1 MADDFDLDDEPAPK
15 PGAGKRPP
23 PPPRGRGGKPVRG
36 GAARKLP
43 TGRAGEAIRLA
54 EAVRALSEG
63 NHDVQLEPRSFGDAG
78 LRQIAEAVNAA
89 SDHIKG
95 EVAEFRTRVK
105 AVSDGVDEAIEAMVR
120 LVVQGDLSGELRL
133 GVTDAALTPL
143 VAGIGQVMETL
154 KRFVTE
160 IREAALQLST
170 SSAEVLAAA
179 TQNESSTAAQ
189 ASAIH
194 ETTATMEELKGAS
207 HQIAE
212 NAQTVAGVA
221 EQTLGGA
228 RQGEG
233 SIKLFMESMEKVR
246 HNAVGVDDAIGKLSR
261 RVERIGTVVE
271 VIDEIADR
279 SDLLALNAAL
289 EGAKAGEAG
298 RGFSIVAAEMRR
310 LAENVMESTK
320 EIKNLITEIRES
332 THAAKE
338 ASDGNKRMAAE
349 GEKMGAAAM
358 SSVTGILS
366 GIQSTSDA
374 ARIIHLATQ
383 QQRSA
388 TEQVVQSMTEI
399 EEVTR
404 SAQAGSRQATGAAS
418 ELATLADRL
427 TLLVQRFKVD

>member
-1 MADDFDLDDEPAPK
+1 MPLDVQKPQKKPAAK
-15 PGAGKRPP
+15 NGAART
-23 PPPRGRGGKPVRG
+23 
-36 GAARKLP
+36 GAARKAAATVADADRLAGYLREVAGGRYDGRLDLASIADP
-43 TGRAGEAIRLA
+43 ALRAVAEAANAAVDHVIQETREARGRAE
-54 EAVRALSEG
+54 V
-63 NHDVQLEPRSFGDAG
+63 V
-78 LRQIAEAVNAA
+78 IA
-89 SDHIKG
+89 
-95 EVAEFRTRVK
+95 
-105 AVSDGVDEAIEAMVR
+105 GVDEAIEAMIR
-120 LVVQGDLSGELRL
+120 LVIQGDLSGTLRL
-133 GVTDAALTPL
+133 GVTDQALTPL

-154 KRFVTE
+154 KKFVTE

-179 TQNESSTAAQ
+179 TQNESSTSAQ

-212 NAQTVAGVA
+212 NAQMVAAIA
-221 EQTLGGA
+221 EQTLTGA

-233 SIKLFMESMEKVR
+233 AIKAFMGSMEKVR
-246 HNAVGVDDAIGKLSR
+246 HNAVEVDDAIAKLSK

-320 EIKNLITEIRES
+320 EIKNLITEIREA

-338 ASDGNKRMAAE
+338 ASDGNKRMAGE
-349 GEKMGAAAM
+349 GEKLGGHAM
-358 SSVTGILS
+358 TSVTGILT
-366 GIQSTSDA
+366 GIQETSDA
-374 ARIIHLATQ
+374 ARVIHLATQ
-383 QQRSA
+383 QQRTA
-388 TEQVVQSMTEI
+388 TEQVVQSMSEI

-404 SAQAGSRQATGAAS
+404 QAQTGSKQATGAAA
-418 ELATLADRL
+418 ELTKLAERL
-427 TLLVQRFKVD
+427 AELVKRFKVD

>member
-1 MADDFDLDDEPAPK
+1 MSEQFDLDDESPGQPQTKAGRVPK
-15 PGAGKRPP
+15 GEPGRLVTFLHG
-23 PPPRGRGGKPVRG
+23 
-36 GAARKLP
+36 
-43 TGRAGEAIRLA
+43 LA
-54 EAVRALSEG
+54 EGKLEDRLDVTSFADPALKAVAEQANAAATRAAA
-63 NHDVQLEPRSFGDAG
+63 DIRDARQRVQL
-78 LRQIAEAVNAA
+78 
-89 SDHIKG
+89 
-95 EVAEFRTRVK
+95 
-105 AVSDGVDEAIEAMVR
+105 VSTGVDQAIEAMIR
-120 LVVQGDLSGELRL
+120 LVIQGDLSGSLRL
-133 GVTDAALTPL
+133 SVSDAALTPL
-143 VAGIGQVMETL
+143 ISGIGQVMETL
-154 KRFVTE
+154 KKFVTE

-179 TQNESSTAAQ
+179 TQNESSTSAQ

-212 NAQTVAGVA
+212 NAQMVASIA
-221 EQTLGGA
+221 EQTLVGG

-233 SIKLFMESMEKVR
+233 AIKSFMSSMESVKR
-246 HNAVGVDDAIGKLSR
+246 NAIEVDDAIAKLSK

-320 EIKNLITEIRES
+320 EIKNLITEIREA

-338 ASDGNKRMAAE
+338 ASDGNKKMAAE
-349 GEKMGAAAM
+349 GEKLGGHAM
-358 SSVTGILS
+358 ESVSGILS
-366 GIQSTSDA
+366 GIQETSDA
-374 ARIIHLATQ
+374 ARVIHLATQ
-383 QQRSA
+383 QQRTA
-388 TEQVVQSMTEI
+388 TEQVVQSMSEI

-404 SAQAGSRQATGAAS
+404 QAQAGSKQATGAAA
-418 ELATLADRL
+418 ELTKLAERLAD
-427 TLLVQRFKVD
+427 LVKRFKVE

>member
-1 MADDFDLDDEPAPK
+1 MADPFDLHPSPK
-15 PGAGKRPP
+15 TAK
-23 PPPRGRGGKPVRG
+23 KP
-36 GAARKLP
+36 AARKNGP
-43 TGRAGEAIRLA
+43 RGKPAGGDAARVA
-54 EAVRALSEG
+54 AAVRALSEG
-63 NHDVQLEPRSFGDAG
+63 RFDVALEPARIADPG
-78 LRQIAEAVNAA
+78 LRLVAEAAEAA
-89 SDHIKG
+89 RHHVG
-95 EVAEFRTRVK
+95 EQVADARARVQ
-105 AVSDGVDEAIEAMVR
+105 AVSEGVDEAIEAMIR

-133 GVTDAALTPL
+133 GITDAALTPL
-143 VAGIGQVMETL
+143 IAGVGQVMETL

-212 NAQTVAGVA
+212 NAQMVAGIA
-221 EQTLGGA
+221 EQTLTGA
-228 RQGEG
+228 KQGEG
-233 SIKLFMESMEKVR
+233 SIKLFAESMEKVR
-246 HNAVGVDDAIGKLSR
+246 HNAVEVDDAIGKLSR

-338 ASDGNKRMAAE
+338 ASDGNKKMAGE
-349 GEKMGAAAM
+349 GEKLAGAAM
-358 SSVTGILS
+358 HSVTGILS
-366 GIQSTSDA
+366 GIQETSDA
-374 ARIIHLATQ
+374 ARVIHLATQ
-383 QQRSA
+383 QQRTA
-388 TEQVVQSMTEI
+388 TEQVVQSMSEI

-404 SAQAGSRQATGAAS
+404 AAQAGSRQATGAAS
-418 ELATLADRL
+418 ELTKLAERL
-427 TLLVQRFKVD
+427 AELVKRFKVD

>member
-1 MADDFDLDDEPAPK
+1 MAEPFDLDDESPAQQSKARAPK
-15 PGAGKRPP
+15 GEAGRLVQFLHSLAE
-23 PPPRGRGGKPVRG
+23 GKLEDRLDVTSFSDPAMRAVAEQAN
-36 GAARKLP
+36 AAA
-43 TGRAGEAIRLA
+43 GRALADMKEARQRI
-54 EAVRALSEG
+54 
-63 NHDVQLEPRSFGDAG
+63 QLVTS
-78 LRQIAEAVNAA
+78 
-89 SDHIKG
+89 
-95 EVAEFRTRVK
+95 
-105 AVSDGVDEAIEAMVR
+105 GVDEAIEAMIR
-120 LVVQGDLSGELRL
+120 LVIQGDLSGTLRL
-133 GVTDAALTPL
+133 GVSDAALTPL
-143 VAGIGQVMETL
+143 IAGIGQVMETL
-154 KRFVTE
+154 KKFVTE

-179 TQNESSTAAQ
+179 TQNESSTSAQ

-212 NAQTVAGVA
+212 NAQMVASIA
-221 EQTLGGA
+221 EQTLVGA

-233 SIKLFMESMEKVR
+233 AIKSFMSSMESVKQ
-246 HNAVGVDDAIGKLSR
+246 NAVEVDDAIAKLSK

-320 EIKNLITEIRES
+320 EIKNLITEIREA

-338 ASDGNKRMAAE
+338 ASDGNKKMAAE
-349 GEKMGAAAM
+349 GEKLGGHAM
-358 SSVTGILS
+358 TSVSGILS
-366 GIQSTSDA
+366 GIQETSDA
-374 ARIIHLATQ
+374 ARVIHLATQ
-383 QQRSA
+383 QQRTA
-388 TEQVVQSMTEI
+388 TEQVVQSMSEI

-404 SAQAGSRQATGAAS
+404 QAQAGSKQATGAAA
-418 ELATLADRL
+418 ELTKLAERLAD
-427 TLLVQRFKVD
+427 LVKRFKVE

>member
-1 MADDFDLDDEPAPK
+1 MGDSFELNRGRKPAK
-15 PGAGKRPP
+15 RSGGKRSN
-23 PPPRGRGGKPVRG
+23 GL
-36 GAARKLP
+36 AAVDQI
-43 TGRAGEAIRLA
+43 AAAIRSYSNGRYD
-54 EAVRALSEG
+54 VRL
-63 NHDVQLEPRSFGDAG
+63 DAG
-78 LRQIAEAVNAA
+78 AFADPGLREIAKAVNAA
-89 SDHIKG
+89 GDRVEKDLKG
-95 EVAEFRTRVK
+95 AFDRVEI
-105 AVSDGVDEAIEAMVR
+105 VTEGVDQAIDAMVR
-120 LVVQGDLSGELRL
+120 LVIQGDLSGTLRL

-143 VAGIGQVMETL
+143 VAGVGQVMETL
-154 KRFVTE
+154 KKFVTE

-179 TQNESSTAAQ
+179 TQNESSTSAQ

-212 NAQTVAGVA
+212 NAQMVAAIA
-221 EQTLGGA
+221 EQTLSGA
-228 RQGEG
+228 RTGEG
-233 SIKLFMESMEKVR
+233 AIKAFMSSMEKVR
-246 HNAVGVDDAIGKLSR
+246 HNAIEVDDAIAKLSK

-320 EIKNLITEIRES
+320 EIKNLITEIREA

-338 ASDGNKRMAAE
+338 ASDGNKKMAAE
-349 GEKMGAAAM
+349 GEQLGGNAM
-358 SSVTGILS
+358 TSVTGILS
-366 GIQSTSDA
+366 GIQETSDA
-374 ARIIHLATQ
+374 ARVIHLATQ
-383 QQRSA
+383 QQRTA
-388 TEQVVQSMTEI
+388 TEQVVQSMAEI

-404 SAQAGSRQATGAAS
+404 QAQAGSKQATGAAA
-418 ELATLADRL
+418 ELTKLAERL
-427 TLLVQRFKVD
+427 AELVKRFKVD

>member
-1 MADDFDLDDEPAPK
+1 MGDSFELDQRRKPPK
-15 PGAGKRPP
+15 KS
-23 PPPRGRGGKPVRG
+23 GGKKGPAGAVDRIAEVVRSYSN
-36 GAARKLP
+36 
-43 TGRAGEAIRLA
+43 GRYDLRLDPGEFAD
-54 EAVRALSEG
+54 G
-63 NHDVQLEPRSFGDAG
+63 G
-78 LRQIAEAVNAA
+78 LREIARAVNAA
-89 SDHIKG
+89 GDRVESDLKG
-95 EVAEFRTRVK
+95 AFERVEI
-105 AVSDGVDEAIEAMVR
+105 VTEGVDQAIDAMVR
-120 LVVQGDLSGELRL
+120 LVIQGDLSGSLRL
-133 GVTDAALTPL
+133 GISDAALTPL
-143 VAGIGQVMETL
+143 IAGVGQVMETL
-154 KRFVTE
+154 KKFVTE

-179 TQNESSTAAQ
+179 TQNESSTSAQ

-212 NAQTVAGVA
+212 NAQMVAAIA
-221 EQTLGGA
+221 EQTLSGGK
-228 RQGEG
+228 QGEG
-233 SIKLFMESMEKVR
+233 AIKAFMISMEKVR
-246 HNAVGVDDAIGKLSR
+246 HNAVEVDDAIAKLSK

-320 EIKNLITEIRES
+320 EIKNLITEIREA

-349 GEKMGAAAM
+349 GEQLGGNAM
-358 SSVTGILS
+358 ASVTGILS
-366 GIQSTSDA
+366 GIQETSDA
-374 ARIIHLATQ
+374 ARVIHLATQ
-383 QQRSA
+383 QQRTA
-388 TEQVVQSMTEI
+388 TEQVVQSMSEI

-404 SAQAGSRQATGAAS
+404 QAQAGSKQATGAAA
-418 ELATLADRL
+418 ELTKLAERLAD
-427 TLLVQRFKVD
+427 LVKRFRVD

>member
-1 MADDFDLDDEPAPK
+1 MPERNVSKTRGVKTAPR
-15 PGAGKRPP
+15 PTKRN
-23 PPPRGRGGKPVRG
+23 
-36 GAARKLP
+36 GAAGQVAAIVSAL
-43 TGRAGEAIRLA
+43 RAFGQGQYDARVDLA
-54 EAVRALSEG
+54 AVADPALRE
-63 NHDVQLEPRSFGDAG
+63 V
-78 LRQIAEAVNAA
+78 AEAVNAA
-89 SDHIKG
+89 ANQAQADLRESMD
-95 EVAEFRTRVK
+95 RMR
-105 AVSDGVDEAIEAMVR
+105 AVSQGVDETIEAMVR
-120 LVVQGDLSGELRL
+120 LVVQGDLTGSLRI
-133 GVTDAALTPL
+133 GVADAALTPL
-143 VAGIGQVMETL
+143 IAGVGQVMETL

-170 SSAEVLAAA
+170 SAAEVLAAA
-179 TQNESSTAAQ
+179 TQNESSTSQQ

-212 NAQTVAGVA
+212 NAQMVASIA
-221 EQTLGGA
+221 EQTLA
-228 RQGEG
+228 ATRQGEG
-233 SIKLFMESMEKVR
+233 SIKAFMDSMEKVR
-246 HNAVGVDDAIGKLSR
+246 RNAIEVDDAISKLSR

-320 EIKNLITEIRES
+320 EIKNLITEIREA

-349 GEKMGAAAM
+349 GEKLGGAAI
-358 SSVTGILS
+358 SSVNGILS
-366 GIQSTSDA
+366 GTQETSDA
-374 ARIIHLATQ
+374 ARVIHLATQ
-383 QQRSA
+383 QQRTA
-388 TEQVVQSMTEI
+388 TEQVVQSMAEI

-404 SAQAGSRQATGAAS
+404 QAQSGSKQATGAAA
-418 ELATLADRL
+418 ELSKLAERL
-427 TLLVQRFKVD
+427 AELVKRFRVD